1 MKKILLMV
9 AALTF
14 LASGADADMHKAKEP
29 PTSKDKPMM
38 GQMMC
43 QEMMKGKDMP
53 MMGQMMGMMGQGMMM
68 QNMMK
73 TTQDIARIQD
83 RIIAGMTEEEKKTAR
98 QELKALMERM
108 DKMMMEMPGMM
119 MKGMMG
125 GQQPEAP
132 KDAPKTE
139 EPKKEEAAKPQ
150 EHKH

>member
-1 MKKILLMV
+1 MKKILLMS
-9 AALTF
+9 AALIL
-14 LASGADADMHKAKEP
+14 LAGGAYADMHKAKEQP
-29 PTSKDKPMM
+29 AAKDKPMM

-43 QEMMKGKDMP
+43 EEMMKGKPMP
-53 MMGQMMGMMGQGMMM
+53 MMGQMMGQGMVM

-73 TTQDIARIQD
+73 TIQDIARIQD
-83 RIIAGMTEEEKKTAR
+83 RIVAGMTEEEKKTAR

-125 GQQPEAP
+125 GQQQDAP
-132 KDAPKTE
+132 KDAPKTA
-139 EPKKEEAAKPQ
+139 EPKKEDAAKPQ